1 MYVYLEMWALIHLL
15 WLVVSSDGGQCPN
28 DKPKNCKC
36 TLFGKR
42 SSFTRYIVDCMGYE
56 HVPSGIPSNTV
67 ILNLSTNSLKSIH
80 EDAFAN
86 LTFLK
91 RIDLSNNQLRFI
103 PRNTFRNLSSLA
115 V

>member
-1 MYVYLEMWALIHLL
+1 MHVYLKMWALIHLL

-67 ILNLSTNSLKSIH
+67 ILYVLYVVIYLNNCQYYLLRSGLG
-80 EDAFAN
+80 D
-86 LTFLK
+86 FLG
-91 RIDLSNNQLRFI
+91 S
-103 PRNTFRNLSSLA
+103 
-115 V
+115 